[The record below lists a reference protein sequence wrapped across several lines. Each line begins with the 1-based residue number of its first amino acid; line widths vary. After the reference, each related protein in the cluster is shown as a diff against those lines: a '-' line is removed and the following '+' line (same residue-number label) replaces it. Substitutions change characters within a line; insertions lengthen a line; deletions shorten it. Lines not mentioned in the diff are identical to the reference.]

1 VAIIYADG
9 LGVWTEH
16 DRTVAFYLEH
26 DTGTEALT
34 VLVDKLRGYQK
45 LLWRGGPAW
54 PVVFWLHSA
63 TREAHLHHRLTETQP
78 DVPVATAAR
87 DRLDGLGPADAI
99 WHVHGQPG
107 PLLRLAELPMPDP
120 VDLAAFDRDAALIT
134 WRTPP

>member
-87 DRLDGLGPADAI
+87 DRSRASAPPTPSGTSTAS
-99 WHVHGQPG
+99 
-107 PLLRLAELPMPDP
+107 PDRSFVSP
-120 VDLAAFDRDAALIT
+120 SSPCPTRSTSPRSTA
-134 WRTPP
+134 TPP